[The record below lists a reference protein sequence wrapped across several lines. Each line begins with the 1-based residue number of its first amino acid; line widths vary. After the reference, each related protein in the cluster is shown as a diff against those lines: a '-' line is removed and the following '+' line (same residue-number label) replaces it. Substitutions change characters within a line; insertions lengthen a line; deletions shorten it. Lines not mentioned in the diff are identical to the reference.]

1 MALTKGGI
9 VIKPQ
14 QAVIKETKHIA
25 LGTALLCALTVIVF
39 WAVGQFSLGVVW
51 GTLTGFVSAVGNFF
65 LMAMNVQSVTH
76 ELDPADSDAMKQAK
90 LKMKASYSKRMFF
103 IAVIF
108 VVSVKVIGSNWIA
121 AILPLFFPRVT
132 IYAMQIIDKVK
143 SKGSEN

>member
-1 MALTKGGI
+1 M
-9 VIKPQ
+9 
-14 QAVIKETKHIA
+14 
-25 LGTALLCALTVIVF
+25 IVF

-51 GTLTGFVSAVGNFF
+51 GALTGFVSAVGNFF

-108 VVSVKVIGSNWIA
+108 VVSVKVIGSSWIA

-132 IYAMQIIDKVK
+132 IYAMQIVDKVK